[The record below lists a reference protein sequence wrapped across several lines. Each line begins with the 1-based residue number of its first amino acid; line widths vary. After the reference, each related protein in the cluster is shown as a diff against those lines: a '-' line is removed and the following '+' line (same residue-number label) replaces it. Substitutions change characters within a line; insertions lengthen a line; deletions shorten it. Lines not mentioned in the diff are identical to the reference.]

1 MVYIHLRLVNY
12 VIIQCDTTW
21 SMSSYFFQNN
31 QLGHGKL
38 QHNLVKKA
46 NTIGKGGD

>member
-1 MVYIHLRLVNY
+1 
-12 VIIQCDTTW
+12 
-21 SMSSYFFQNN
+21 MSSYFFQNN

-46 NTIGKGGD
+46 NAIGKGGD